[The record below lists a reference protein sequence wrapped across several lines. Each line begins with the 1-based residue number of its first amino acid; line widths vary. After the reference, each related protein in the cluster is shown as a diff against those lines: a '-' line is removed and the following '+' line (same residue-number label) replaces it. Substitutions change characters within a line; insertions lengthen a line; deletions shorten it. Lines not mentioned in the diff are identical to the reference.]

1 MINES
6 VSMKHYHFIG
16 IGGIGMGTLASLLLD
31 KGFRVSGSDV
41 KDNELTALLRKK
53 GAKIFIG
60 HSVENIKGAHCI
72 VHSSAIRVT
81 NPEMIQAVSLQIPLL
96 RRAELL
102 AELVNAQTG
111 ITIAGAHG
119 KTTTTSMVSNMLL
132 KAGLNPTTAVGGI
145 INGDTAY
152 NANLGGGQYF
162 VAEADE
168 SDGTFLYFEPQYS
181 IITNIDFEHVDFY
194 KNWDNIIAAYRKF
207 IQRTRRGGCVIICG
221 EDPRLKELVA
231 NENIQSLT
239 YGFSPQF
246 DVHAE
251 NVVNEGYST
260 RFDCYYRSKALGAID
275 LVVPGR
281 HNVLNALATIALGI
295 TLNIPFETMASSL
308 QTFYGVKRR
317 FQLKGN
323 FDDIMVIDDYGHHP
337 TEIMATLS
345 AAKSFNRKRVVVA
358 FQPHRYSRT
367 KFLMDEFVKSFK
379 LSDYLV
385 ITDVYAASEK
395 PSEGADI
402 QELYAKIHAEYGEA
416 AVYLKKEK
424 IVEHLLEA
432 VRPGDLLLTLGAG
445 DITQLSDQ
453 FIAAWQARQSFK
465 SQKLNA

>member
-1 MINES
+1 MI
-6 VSMKHYHFIG
+6 KHYHFIG

-31 KGFRVSGSDV
+31 KGYRVSGSDI
-41 KDNELTALLRKK
+41 KDNELTALLKKK
-53 GAKIFIG
+53 GANIFIG
-60 HSVENIKGAHCI
+60 HSVDNIKGAGYV

-81 NPEMIQAVSLQIPLL
+81 NPEMIAAVSRDIPLL
-96 RRAELL
+96 KRAELL
-102 AELVNAQTG
+102 AQLVNDQTG

-152 NANLGGGQYF
+152 NANLGAGKYF

-168 SDGTFLYFEPQYS
+168 SDGTFLYFAPQYS

-194 KNWDNIIAAYRKF
+194 KNWDNIIAAYRRF
-207 IQRTRRGGCVIICG
+207 IQRTRPGGCLIVCG
-221 EDPRLKELVA
+221 EDPRLKQLVA
-231 NENIQSLT
+231 EEKADSIT
-239 YGFSPQF
+239 YGFGPQF
-246 DVHAE
+246 DVYAQNSVH
-251 NVVNEGYST
+251 EGYST
-260 RFDCYYRSKALGAID
+260 RFDCYYQGKELGAVD

-281 HNVLNALATIALGI
+281 HNVLNALAAIALGLRLGI
-295 TLNIPFETMASSL
+295 LFETMRASL
-308 QTFYGVKRR
+308 QTFDGVKRR

-323 FDDIMVIDDYGHHP
+323 FDDIMVVDDYGHHP
-337 TEIMATLS
+337 TEIVATLS
-345 AAKSFNRKRVVVA
+345 AAKSFNRKRLVVA

-367 KFLMDEFVKSFK
+367 KFLMEEFVQSFK

-402 QELYAKIHAEYGEA
+402 HELYAKIQAEYGA
-416 AVYLKKEK
+416 GAIYLKKEK
-424 IVEHLLEA
+424 IVEHLLEV

-453 FIAAWQARQSFK
+453 FIAAWQARPLSDKPQE
-465 SQKLNA
+465 LNA